1 MGAALAARMGDE
13 VGGHGEGWLGLAL
26 GALAGVAIGALIVA
40 GTIATGGLLAIA
52 VGALV
57 AAGTV
62 TGLASVGAKIGKRHL
77 SGASCGKVTGGASR
91 TFIEGKAV
99 ARANDDPTSHNQ
111 QKVAQGSSTVN
122 VEKAPLA
129 REGDKVKCGG
139 KILHGCER
147 TFIGGDPTPTP
158 PVDDGPS
165 AGMLDVL
172 DKVSEGCLIGAA
184 LLTLGGAM
192 AGAASLAAG
201 AAAGARAALPILGW
215 VGGARV
221 AHWAVEK
228 VGGEEAALW
237 ADGLMIAAGGV
248 HGAIEGGG
256 GAEGRG
262 APEVGA
268 EEPEVLAPDEP
279 PVKDD
284 AAEDDAPE
292 KEEEPEPITARDP
305 PVGEDDA
312 AAAPAAT
319 PEPTCAT
326 CDAAPPPPDDPAAAA
341 RKAIEDGTVWDR
353 PSLKGVSQEEID
365 LAGRKGNSQDQIRA
379 RKKLAKRFY
388 KQKAGMTAA
397 EARNHMRGIDFDEP
411 VTMGPPPAAPGTQ
424 VQYQVPGGRQGQYYA
439 DPDATPSQLGIH
451 DQGATMG
458 PDGWG
463 TGPVAGKTPVT
474 YDVDPS
480 TQYMQSTAAPVKDT
494 WSVPGH
500 SYGTEGGATQRFIP
514 SGSDGVSPSGGG
526 QGN

>member
-1 MGAALAARMGDE
+1 
-13 VGGHGEGWLGLAL
+13 
-26 GALAGVAIGALIVA
+26 
-40 GTIATGGLLAIA
+40 
-52 VGALV
+52 
-57 AAGTV
+57 
-62 TGLASVGAKIGKRHL
+62 
-77 SGASCGKVTGGASR
+77 
-91 TFIEGKAV
+91 
-99 ARANDDPTSHNQ
+99 
-111 QKVAQGSSTVN
+111 
-122 VEKAPLA
+122 
-129 REGDKVKCGG
+129 
-139 KILHGCER
+139 
-147 TFIGGDPTPTP
+147 
-158 PVDDGPS
+158 
-165 AGMLDVL
+165 
-172 DKVSEGCLIGAA
+172 
-184 LLTLGGAM
+184 
-192 AGAASLAAG
+192 
-201 AAAGARAALPILGW
+201 AALPILGW

-262 APEVGA
+262 APEAGGEEGA
-268 EEPEVLAPDEP
+268 EVLAPDEP
-279 PVKDD
+279 PLKDD
-284 AAEDDAPE
+284 AAE

-305 PVGEDDA
+305 AVGEDDA
-312 AAAPAAT
+312 AAARPPAT

-411 VTMGPPPAAPGTQ
+411 VTMGPPPAAPGAQ

-526 QGN
+526 PGN